1 MTRPTNPI
9 TGQDPARALAG
20 LALILALA
28 LVPAIGLR
36 AESPATSLR
45 IANTGAST
53 EGLPTFRLDWDA
65 SFQRHLSR
73 AKRRHPRTRCNVDH
87 AGHGATG

>member
-20 LALILALA
+20 LALTLALA

-45 IANTGAST
+45 IANTGANT

-65 SFQRHLSR
+65 SSNATYLVQSADTL
-73 AKRRHPRTRCNVDH
+73 AP
-87 AGHGATG
+87 GAT